1 MTPSRRRIGHPEAQ
15 PSVGQAE
22 DLVGIAA
29 ARVAPRVCDDDDLEL
44 EPLRAVD
51 REQADDV
58 GPFLFGDGLEL
69 RGADRI
75 LLVDETHEAL
85 DVGAAQLLVGAGEP
99 RELAQ
104 VGVAATT
111 VPLGQDR
118 QVVVVLD
125 EDLLAEPLER
135 ECAARRG
142 RAARTAAGTPGAAA
156 GPGPTALP
164 GATSRGR
171 RRAGGARR
179 PVAAGRERR
188 SRRRRTARRAR

>member
-1 MTPSRRRIGHPEAQ
+1 MASARRRIGHPEAQ
-15 PSVGQAE
+15 PSVGQAQ
-22 DLVGIAA
+22 DLVGIAT
-29 ARVAPRVCDDDDLEL
+29 ARVAPRVRDDDDLEL

-51 REQADDV
+51 RQQADDV
-58 GPFLFGDGLEL
+58 GPFLFGDSLEL

-75 LLVDETHEAL
+75 LLLDETDEAF
-85 DVGAAQLLVGAGEP
+85 DVGAAQLLVGARKP

-135 ECAARRG
+135 GALRG
-142 RAARTAAGTPGAAA
+142 AGEPLVPLQERLEQPLVPADSPSGSDFSR
-156 GPGPTALP
+156 PT
-164 GATSRGR
+164 
-171 RRAGGARR
+171 
-179 PVAAGRERR
+179 
-188 SRRRRTARRAR
+188 